1 MAISDAQQAAN
12 QANAQKSTGPR
23 TPEGKR
29 RSSLNSF
36 RHGITAQVMIMP
48 KEEMEAYLKFNSEQ
62 YHAWNPRDVIDKQ
75 NVQTIIDCQWR
86 LNNIRAQQ
94 MSLFAIN
101 HEETADQ
108 IDCENPEVQTALASV
123 NTFSTKAKEL
133 RLLSLYEQRI
143 NKILQTAIK
152 QFEARKA
159 ERVKREE
166 IEMHQASQI
175 EKVFKMQ
182 GQPYNPEDDGF
193 VFSTKKFEHFKKRN
207 QRLKEARIAERV
219 GYDPAEFAKHVEP
232 RT

>member
-1 MAISDAQQAAN
+1 
-12 QANAQKSTGPR
+12 
-23 TPEGKR
+23 
-29 RSSLNSF
+29 
-36 RHGITAQVMIMP
+36 MIMP

-62 YHAWNPRDVIDKQ
+62 YHAWNPRNVIDKQ

-94 MSLFAIN
+94 LSLFAIN
-101 HEETADQ
+101 HEDTADQ

-143 NKILQTAIK
+143 DKILQTAIK

-166 IEMHQASQI
+166 IEMQQAAQI
-175 EKVFKMQ
+175 EKVSRCF
-182 GQPYNPEDDGF
+182 GE
-193 VFSTKKFEHFKKRN
+193 VRN
-207 QRLKEARIAERV
+207 REIASVIRLHGGCSRLR
-219 GYDPAEFAKHVEP
+219 
-232 RT
+232 